1 MRAWQE
7 RWNNP
12 KVIFDKKEPVLSEEL
27 HLLKKYCE
35 KRGQKKNKYDA
46 IIEIVTCEFF
56 NAEELSELQ
65 LMVLQEMHD
74 KEIVIET
81 LPTSNVM
88 IGHHR
93 S

>member
-1 MRAWQE
+1 M
-7 RWNNP
+7 
-12 KVIFDKKEPVLSEEL
+12 
-27 HLLKKYCE
+27 
-35 KRGQKKNKYDA
+35 RGQQKNKYDE
-46 IIEIVTCEFF
+46 IIEFATCEFF

-65 LMVLQEMHD
+65 LMVLQEMYD

-93 S
+93 SYSSYHIYNWL